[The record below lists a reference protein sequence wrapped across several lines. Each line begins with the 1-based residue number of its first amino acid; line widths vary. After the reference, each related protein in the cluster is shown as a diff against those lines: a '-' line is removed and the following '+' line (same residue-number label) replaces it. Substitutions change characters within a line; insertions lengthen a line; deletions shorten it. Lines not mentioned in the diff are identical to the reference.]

1 MSIEIREI
9 VVRANITRQDNQRE
23 DSRKIAD
30 DRKAIIEECTKKVL
44 GKLRKRAPR

>member
-9 VVRANITRQDNQRE
+9 IVRANITRQNTARE
-23 DSRKIAD
+23 DSRKIED
-30 DRKAIIEECTKKVL
+30 ERKAIIEECTKRVL

>member
-9 VVRANITRQDNQRE
+9 VVRATITRQNDQQQN
-23 DSRKIAD
+23 SRQVAD
-30 DRKAIIEECTKKVL
+30 DRKAIIEECTKRVL

>member
-23 DSRKIAD
+23 ESRKVAD
-30 DRKAIIEECTKKVL
+30 DRKAIVEECTRRVL
-44 GKLRKRAPR
+44 GKLRKRSPR

>member
-9 VVRANITRQDNQRE
+9 VVRANITQQKNPQQDLRQ
-23 DSRKIAD
+23 IAD
-30 DRKAIIEECTKKVL
+30 DRKAIVEECTKRVL

>member
-9 VVRANITRQDNQRE
+9 VVRANITQQKNQQQDLRQ
-23 DSRKIAD
+23 IAD
-30 DRKAIIEECTKKVL
+30 ERNSIVEECTKRVL

>member
-9 VVRANITRQDNQRE
+9 VVRANITRQNDHQQ
-23 DSRKIAD
+23 DSKVAD
-30 DRKAIIEECTKKVL
+30 DRKAIIEECTKRVL